1 VKISVIL
8 SENVPELGKR
18 GEEIQVRR
26 GFARNYLIPSKKAVY
41 NTETN
46 KALFDKEKIIAGQ
59 GDGNQ
64 LLDSTTQK
72 IVDVVSQSVVTIE
85 RRNDPRGWAL
95 YPQHI
100 SMACRKQLQLHVPL
114 DRIQLGR
121 PLISFGVHDVVIRV
135 RC

>member
-72 IVDVVSQSVVTIE
+72 VIFLSFVSCVFEVDRE
-85 RRNDPRGWAL
+85 CLD
-95 YPQHI
+95 
-100 SMACRKQLQLHVPL
+100 CRCRFTVCG
-114 DRIQLGR
+114 DN
-121 PLISFGVHDVVIRV
+121 
-135 RC
+135 